1 MAKVFPFKGIRPS
14 RDKANLVTTRSYLT
28 YSDEILKEKLDN
40 NPFTFLHI
48 LNPEYKKSIKK
59 SGIQKFKLIKNKFL
73 SFINLEILIK
83 EKNDVFY
90 IYQQKT
96 DLRRVTGII
105 AATSIK
111 EYQND
116 KIKKHEET
124 ILERENMFKEY
135 LIETKF
141 NADPVLLTHKKNEEI
156 DNIIN
161 QYSRERSE
169 YEFTTTDRISH
180 KLWVVESK
188 KNIQIIQN
196 AFHKSNELYI
206 ADGHHR
212 SASSSLL
219 SNESDLKGKDF
230 FMSFLVDEE
239 QIEIFNFNRLIKNI
253 DNQSTNEIID
263 LIGEKCSIKKIGN
276 NQHIPT
282 EKDEISMY
290 IDKCWYSIK
299 FDKIKNSNN
308 LVKTLDP
315 ALLFDNILEPVFN
328 IKDERKDKN
337 LEFIDGKRPLNELQ
351 ELVDSEQYSIL
362 FILKPISIHQIKK
375 VADNKQSMPPKST
388 YIEPKLRSGLIIY
401 EIE

>member
-1 MAKVFPFKGIRPS
+1 MKKHLYIISLLVIIFSCKKEDIAFSGDLNFSNDTVIFDTVFASVGSITKTLTIYNNKDYNIITNIQLNGSSAANFRINVDGISESAHENILIPS
-14 RDKANLVTTRSYLT
+14 NDSIFIFVEVTIDPSSNNLPYILT
-28 YSDEILKEKLDN
+28 DSIVFYSEN
-40 NPFTFLHI
+40 YTQ
-48 LNPEYKKSIKK
+48 SV
-59 SGIQKFKLIKNKFL
+59 KLIAWGQDAHFH
-73 SFINLEILIK
+73 
-83 EKNDVFY
+83 
-90 IYQQKT
+90 T
-96 DLRRVTGII
+96 
-105 AATSIK
+105 
-111 EYQND
+111 
-116 KIKKHEET
+116 
-124 ILERENMFKEY
+124 
-135 LIETKF
+135 
-141 NADPVLLTHKKNEEI
+141 
-156 DNIIN
+156 
-161 QYSRERSE
+161 
-169 YEFTTTDRISH
+169 RISH
-180 KLWVVESK
+180 KIWIVENK
-188 KNIQIIQN
+188 EDIKIIQN

-253 DNQSTNEIID
+253 DNQSTNDIID
-263 LIGEKCSIKKIGN
+263 LIGEKCSIKKTGN

-351 ELVDSEQYSIL
+351 ELVDSKQYSIL
-362 FILKPISIHQIKK
+362 FILKPISIHQIKE

-401 EIE
+401 ELE